1 VQGKERQMKPKFE
14 QLRAHVEKMRQA
26 KSAIAEQDS
35 SESLVGIYHDSI
47 DSLLE
52 SINKKETHENK

>member
-1 VQGKERQMKPKFE
+1 MKQKFE
-14 QLRAHVEKMRQA
+14 QLRAHVAKMRQA
-26 KSAIAEQDS
+26 KSAITEQDA
-35 SESLVGIYHDSI
+35 SETAVGIYHDSI

>member
-1 VQGKERQMKPKFE
+1 MKPKFE